1 MGHVRDLPP
10 KELGID
16 IEDGFKPR
24 YVTIRGKGKI
34 LDGLRKAAQAADT
47 TYLATDPDREGE
59 AIAWHVAQAISRKDD
74 NVKRILFNEITP
86 KAVRESLDQSDVLD
100 LHKVDAQQALQ
111 PRGDLRAGF
120 FVDADVDLVAHC
132 GILDGCSSVIVGA
145 REPYLK
151 TIVFM
156 VSIVF
161 NY

>member
-1 MGHVRDLPP
+1 MGKSLVVVESPAKAKTINKILGKDFVVKPCMGHVRDLPP

-34 LDGLRKAAQAADT
+34 LSGLRKAAQAADT

-86 KAVRESLDQSDVLD
+86 KAVRESLEHSSVLD
-100 LHKVDAQQALQ
+100 LHKVDANR
-111 PRGDLRAGF
+111 RGAYWT
-120 FVDADVDLVAHC
+120 A
-132 GILDGCSSVIVGA
+132 
-145 REPYLK
+145 
-151 TIVFM
+151 
-156 VSIVF
+156 
-161 NY
+161 